1 MAMVG
6 AGSSPFTSSES
17 RCVPST
23 SIAGGGWDASSGEVS
38 STQGSA
44 DRPVDDGNTIDDSV
58 CDDDNDE
65 LCGLC
70 IDDTLPVRPL
80 CPRSGTC
87 IDANGI
93 SELRRSFT
101 LRSSTA
107 ARISA

>member
-1 MAMVG
+1 MVG

-17 RCVPST
+17 SCVPST
-23 SIAGGGWDASSGEVS
+23 SIAGGGCDTSSGEVS

-44 DRPVDDGNTIDDSV
+44 DHPADGGNTTDDSV

-80 CPRSGTC
+80 CPMSGTC
-87 IDANGI
+87 VGADGI